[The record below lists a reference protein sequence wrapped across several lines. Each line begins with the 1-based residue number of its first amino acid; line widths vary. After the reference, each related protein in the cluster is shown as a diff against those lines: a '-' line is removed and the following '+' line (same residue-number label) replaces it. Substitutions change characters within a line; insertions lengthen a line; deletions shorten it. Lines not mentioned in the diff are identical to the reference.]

1 MIFINFFDSL
11 LQSISIVN
19 FALIDDIQSDFGPQ
33 LNVVTGETG
42 SGKSIVMDALSV
54 VLGARADL
62 SAVRDASKKCI
73 VEVVFDLS
81 KSSLHSVF
89 DDLEVDFD
97 VETILRRE
105 ILPSGKSR
113 SFINDIPVQLDKLR
127 FLGSQ
132 LVDLHSQH
140 QTSQLA
146 NSAFHFDLLDTFSG
160 AMDLRSDFQD
170 ALSTAK
176 QIEKKYQEL
185 LEAQR
190 AAKESFDYNSFL
202 LEELKVLELQN
213 DMQSTLEDER
223 NLLQHAHD
231 IKENIHQI
239 LAIASKENL
248 GLTDQ
253 LSQCKMGLQKLE
265 SFSEQ
270 FQELSQRLDSMW
282 IEWSDIQAT
291 LTTLDDDLAVDPV
304 RLEVV
309 NQTLSKIY
317 ALQQKHQ
324 VADVEG
330 LMKKEQQLSAL
341 CQVVNEGYDEIKIEK
356 QRLEEAEN
364 KAWDLSK
371 NLATFRRNHVKELAD
386 ELTTRLNKLGME
398 HARFDFQLDTESTL
412 SSTGSDTLT
421 VLFSANKGIDFSELR
436 KIASGGE
443 RSRIMLVIKSILAKN
458 DHCPTMIL
466 DEIDAGVSGEMAK
479 AMGDFM
485 REISQHTQLI
495 SITHLPQIAAMGT
508 SHIKVYKTT
517 DDETTRT
524 RVKTLVGEDRV
535 IEIAQMIDGNQ
546 ITQTARTY
554 AKKLLN

>member
-1 MIFINFFDSL
+1 M

-42 SGKSIVMDALSV
+42 SGKSIVMDALSL

-89 DDLEVDFD
+89 DELEVDFE

-113 SFINDIPVQLDKLR
+113 SFINDTPVQLDKLR
-127 FLGSQ
+127 FLGSE

-160 AMDLRSDFQD
+160 AMDLRSEFQD
-170 ALSTAK
+170 ALSTVK

-202 LEELKVLELQN
+202 LEELKELELQN

-239 LAIASKENL
+239 LAIATKENL

-253 LSQCKMGLQKLE
+253 LNQCKMGLQKLE

-270 FQELSQRLDSMW
+270 FQALSQRLDSMW

-291 LTTLDDDLAVDPV
+291 LSTLDDDLAVDPT

-309 NQTLSKIY
+309 NQTLSRIY

-330 LMKKEQQLSAL
+330 LMKKEQQLSVL
-341 CQVVNEGYDEIKIEK
+341 CQVVTEGDDEIKIEK

-364 KAWDLSK
+364 MAWDLSK
-371 NLATFRRNHVKELAD
+371 ELATLRRNHVKELAD
-386 ELTTRLNKLGME
+386 ELTTRLKKLGME
-398 HARFDFQLDTESTL
+398 HARFDFQLHTESTL

-466 DEIDAGVSGEMAK
+466 DEIDTGVSGEMAK

-554 AKKLLN
+554 AEKLLN

>member
-1 MIFINFFDSL
+1 M

-42 SGKSIVMDALSV
+42 SGKSIVMDALSL

-62 SAVRDASKKCI
+62 SAVRDSSKKCI

-81 KSSLHSVF
+81 KSELHPVF
-89 DDLEVDFD
+89 YELEVDFEF
-97 VETILRRE
+97 ETILRRE

-113 SFINDIPVQLDKLR
+113 SFINDTPVQLDKLR
-127 FLGSQ
+127 FIGSQ

-160 AMDLRSDFQD
+160 TMDLRSEFQD

-176 QIEKKYQEL
+176 QIEKKYHEL

-190 AAKESFDYNSFL
+190 AATESFDFNSFL
-202 LEELKVLELQN
+202 LGELKELELQN
-213 DMQSTLEDER
+213 DTQSLLEDER

-239 LAIASKENL
+239 LAIARKENL

-253 LSQCKMGLQKLE
+253 LSQCKLGLQKLE
-265 SFSEQ
+265 PFSEK
-270 FQELSQRLDSMW
+270 FQSLSQRLDSMW

-291 LTTLDDDLAVDPV
+291 LSTLDDDLSVDPA

-309 NQTLSKIY
+309 NQALSKIY
-317 ALQQKHQ
+317 TLQQKHR
-324 VADVEG
+324 VSDVEG

-341 CQVVNEGYDEIKIEK
+341 CQLVTEGDDEVKIQK
-356 QRLEEAEN
+356 QLLEEAEN

-371 NLATFRRNHVKELAD
+371 KLARLRRNHVKKLAD
-386 ELTTRLNKLGME
+386 ELTTRLKKLGME
-398 HARFDFQLDTESTL
+398 HARFDFHLHAESTL
-412 SSTGSDTLT
+412 NSTGSDILT
-421 VLFSANKGIDFSELR
+421 VLFSANKGIDFSEPR

-466 DEIDAGVSGEMAK
+466 DEIDTGVSGEMAK

-524 RVKTLVGEDRV
+524 RVKTLVGEERV
-535 IEIAQMIDGNQ
+535 TEIAQMIDGNQ

-554 AKKLLN
+554 AEKLLN

>member
-1 MIFINFFDSL
+1 M

-42 SGKSIVMDALSV
+42 SGKSIVMDALSL

-113 SFINDIPVQLDKLR
+113 SFINDTPVQLDKLR
-127 FLGSQ
+127 FLGSE

-160 AMDLRSDFQD
+160 AMDLRSDFQV

-176 QIEKKYQEL
+176 QIEKNYQEL

-239 LAIASKENL
+239 LAIATKENH

-253 LSQCKMGLQKLE
+253 LSQCKIGLQKLE

-270 FQELSQRLDSMW
+270 FQALSQRLDSMW
-282 IEWSDIQAT
+282 FEWSDIQAT
-291 LTTLDDDLAVDPV
+291 LSTLDDDLAVDPA

-341 CQVVNEGYDEIKIEK
+341 CYVVKEGDDEIKIEK

-371 NLATFRRNHVKELAD
+371 NLATLRRNHVKELAD
-386 ELTTRLNKLGME
+386 ELTIRLKKLGME
-398 HARFDFQLDTESTL
+398 HAHFDFQLDTESTL
-412 SSTGSDTLT
+412 SSIGSDTLT

-443 RSRIMLVIKSILAKN
+443 RSRIMLAIKSILAKN

-466 DEIDAGVSGEMAK
+466 DEIDTGVSGEMAK

-535 IEIAQMIDGNQ
+535 IEIAQMIDGNE

-554 AKKLLN
+554 AEKLLN

>member
-1 MIFINFFDSL
+1 M

-42 SGKSIVMDALSV
+42 SGKSIVMDALSL

-81 KSSLHSVF
+81 KSSVHSIF
-89 DDLEVDFD
+89 DDLEVDFE

-113 SFINDIPVQLDKLR
+113 SFINDTPVQLDKLR
-127 FLGSQ
+127 FLGSE

-146 NSAFHFDLLDTFSG
+146 NSAFHFDLLDIFSG
-160 AMDLRSDFQD
+160 AMDLRSEFQD

-202 LEELKVLELQN
+202 LEELKELELQN

-239 LAIASKENL
+239 LAIATKENL

-270 FQELSQRLDSMW
+270 FQALSQRLDSMW

-291 LTTLDDDLAVDPV
+291 LSTLDDDLAVDPA

-324 VADVEG
+324 AADVEG
-330 LMKKEQQLSAL
+330 LIKKEQQLSAL
-341 CQVVNEGYDEIKIEK
+341 CQVVTEGDDEIKIEK
-356 QRLEEAEN
+356 QRLEEAES

-371 NLATFRRNHVKELAD
+371 KLATLRRNHVKELAD
-386 ELTTRLNKLGME
+386 ELTTRLKKLGME
-398 HARFDFQLDTESTL
+398 HARFDFQLDTEPTL

-466 DEIDAGVSGEMAK
+466 DEIDTGVSGEMAK

-554 AKKLLN
+554 AEKLLN

>member
-1 MIFINFFDSL
+1 M

-42 SGKSIVMDALSV
+42 SGKSIVMDALSL

-62 SAVRDASKKCI
+62 SAVRDSSKKCI

-81 KSSLHSVF
+81 KSALHPVF
-89 DDLEVDFD
+89 YELEVDFEF
-97 VETILRRE
+97 ETILRRE

-113 SFINDIPVQLDKLR
+113 SFINDTPVQLDKLR
-127 FLGSQ
+127 FIGSQ

-160 AMDLRSDFQD
+160 TMDLRSEFQD

-176 QIEKKYQEL
+176 QIEKKYHEL
-185 LEAQR
+185 LEAQQ
-190 AAKESFDYNSFL
+190 AAKESFDFNSFL
-202 LEELKVLELQN
+202 LEELKELELQN
-213 DMQSTLEDER
+213 DMQSLLEDER

-239 LAIASKENL
+239 LAIARKENL

-253 LSQCKMGLQKLE
+253 LSQCKLGLQKLE
-265 SFSEQ
+265 PFSEK
-270 FQELSQRLDSMW
+270 FQALSQRLDSMW

-291 LTTLDDDLAVDPV
+291 LSTLDDDFSVDPA

-309 NQTLSKIY
+309 NQALSKIY
-317 ALQQKHQ
+317 TLQQKHQ
-324 VADVEG
+324 VSDVEG
-330 LMKKEQQLSAL
+330 LMKKEKQLSAL
-341 CQVVNEGYDEIKIEK
+341 CQVVIEGDDEIKIQK
-356 QRLEEAEN
+356 QLLEEAEN

-371 NLATFRRNHVKELAD
+371 KLARLRRNHVKKLAD
-386 ELTTRLNKLGME
+386 ELTTRLKKLGME
-398 HARFDFQLDTESTL
+398 HARFDFHLHAESTL
-412 SSTGSDTLT
+412 NSTGSDILS

-458 DHCPTMIL
+458 YHCPTMIL
-466 DEIDAGVSGEMAK
+466 DEIDTGVSGEMAK

-535 IEIAQMIDGNQ
+535 TEIAQMIDGNQ

-554 AKKLLN
+554 AEKLLN

>member
-1 MIFINFFDSL
+1 M

-42 SGKSIVMDALSV
+42 SGKSIVMDALSL

-62 SAVRDASKKCI
+62 SAVRDSSKKCI

-81 KSSLHSVF
+81 KSALHPVF
-89 DDLEVDFD
+89 YELEVDFEF
-97 VETILRRE
+97 ETILRRE

-113 SFINDIPVQLDKLR
+113 SFINDTPVQLDKLR
-127 FLGSQ
+127 FIGSQ

-160 AMDLRSDFQD
+160 TMDLRSEFQD

-176 QIEKKYQEL
+176 QIEKKYHEL

-190 AAKESFDYNSFL
+190 AAKESFDFNSFL
-202 LEELKVLELQN
+202 LEELKELELQN
-213 DMQSTLEDER
+213 DMQSLLEDER

-239 LAIASKENL
+239 LAIARKENL

-253 LSQCKMGLQKLE
+253 LSQCKLGLQKLE
-265 SFSEQ
+265 PFSEK
-270 FQELSQRLDSMW
+270 FQALSQRLDSMW

-291 LTTLDDDLAVDPV
+291 LSTLDDDLSVDPA

-309 NQTLSKIY
+309 NQALSKIY
-317 ALQQKHQ
+317 TLQQKHQ
-324 VADVEG
+324 VSDVEG

-341 CQVVNEGYDEIKIEK
+341 CQVVTEGDDEVKIQK
-356 QRLEEAEN
+356 QLLEEAEN

-371 NLATFRRNHVKELAD
+371 KLARLRRNHVKKLAD
-386 ELTTRLNKLGME
+386 ELTTRLKKLGME
-398 HARFDFQLDTESTL
+398 HARFDFHLHAESTL
-412 SSTGSDTLT
+412 NSTGSDILT

-466 DEIDAGVSGEMAK
+466 DEIDTGVSGEMAK

-535 IEIAQMIDGNQ
+535 TEIAQMIDGNQ
-546 ITQTARTY
+546 ITQTARIY
-554 AKKLLN
+554 AEKLLN

>member
-1 MIFINFFDSL
+1 M

-42 SGKSIVMDALSV
+42 SGKSIVMDALSL

-81 KSSLHSVF
+81 KSSVHSIF
-89 DDLEVDFD
+89 DDLEVDFE
-97 VETILRRE
+97 VQTILRRE

-113 SFINDIPVQLDKLR
+113 SFINDTPVQLDKLR
-127 FLGSQ
+127 FLGSE

-160 AMDLRSDFQD
+160 AMDLRSEFQD

-202 LEELKVLELQN
+202 LEELKELELQN

-239 LAIASKENL
+239 LAIATKENL

-270 FQELSQRLDSMW
+270 FQALSQRLDSMC

-291 LTTLDDDLAVDPV
+291 LSTLDDDLAVDPA

-330 LMKKEQQLSAL
+330 LMKKEQQLSGL
-341 CQVVNEGYDEIKIEK
+341 CQVVTEGDDEIKIEK

-371 NLATFRRNHVKELAD
+371 KLATLRRNHIKELAD
-386 ELTTRLNKLGME
+386 ELTTRLKKLGME
-398 HARFDFQLDTESTL
+398 HARFDFQLDTEPTL

-466 DEIDAGVSGEMAK
+466 DEIDTGVSGEMAK

-554 AKKLLN
+554 AEKLLN

>member
-1 MIFINFFDSL
+1 M

-42 SGKSIVMDALSV
+42 SGKSIVMDALSL

-81 KSSLHSVF
+81 KSSFRSIF
-89 DDLEVDFD
+89 DELEVDFEF
-97 VETILRRE
+97 ETILRRE

-113 SFINDIPVQLDKLR
+113 SFINDTPVQLDKLR
-127 FLGSQ
+127 FLGSK

-160 AMDLRSDFQD
+160 AMDLRSEFQD

-202 LEELKVLELQN
+202 LEELKELELQN
-213 DMQSTLEDER
+213 DMQSTLENER

-231 IKENIHQI
+231 IKESIHQI
-239 LAIASKENL
+239 LEIASKENI

-253 LSQCKMGLQKLE
+253 LSQCRMGLQKLE

-270 FQELSQRLDSMW
+270 FQKLSQRLDSMW
-282 IEWSDIQAT
+282 FEWSDIQST
-291 LTTLDDDLAVDPV
+291 LTTLDDDLAVDPT

-330 LMKKEQQLSAL
+330 LMKKEQQLSVL
-341 CQVVNEGYDEIKIEK
+341 CQVVTEGDDEIKIEK

-364 KAWDLSK
+364 MAWDLSK
-371 NLATFRRNHVKELAD
+371 KLATLRRNHVNQLAD
-386 ELTTRLNKLGME
+386 ELSTRLRKLGME
-398 HARFDFQLDTESTL
+398 HARFDFQLDAETILST
-412 SSTGSDTLT
+412 TGSDTLT

-458 DHCPTMIL
+458 DDCPTMIL
-466 DEIDAGVSGEMAK
+466 DEIDTGVSGEMAK

-554 AKKLLN
+554 AEKLLN

>member
-1 MIFINFFDSL
+1 M

-42 SGKSIVMDALSV
+42 SGKSIVMDALSL

-113 SFINDIPVQLDKLR
+113 SFINDTPVQLDKLR
-127 FLGSQ
+127 FLGSE

-160 AMDLRSDFQD
+160 AMDLRSDFQV

-176 QIEKKYQEL
+176 QIEKNYQEL

-213 DMQSTLEDER
+213 DMQSTLENER

-231 IKENIHQI
+231 IKESIHQI
-239 LAIASKENL
+239 LEIASKENI

-253 LSQCKMGLQKLE
+253 LSQCRMGLQKLE

-270 FQELSQRLDSMW
+270 FQKLSQRLDSMW
-282 IEWSDIQAT
+282 FEWSDIQST
-291 LTTLDDDLAVDPV
+291 LTTLDDDLAVDPT

-330 LMKKEQQLSAL
+330 LMKKEQQLSVL
-341 CQVVNEGYDEIKIEK
+341 CQVVTEGDDEIKIEK

-364 KAWDLSK
+364 MAWDLSK
-371 NLATFRRNHVKELAD
+371 KLATLRRNHVNQLAD
-386 ELTTRLNKLGME
+386 ELSTRLRKLGME
-398 HARFDFQLDTESTL
+398 HARFDFQLDAETILST
-412 SSTGSDTLT
+412 TGSDTLT

-458 DHCPTMIL
+458 DDCPTMIL
-466 DEIDAGVSGEMAK
+466 DEIDTGVSGEMAK

-554 AKKLLN
+554 AEKLLN

>member
-1 MIFINFFDSL
+1 M

-42 SGKSIVMDALSV
+42 SGKSIVMDALSL

-62 SAVRDASKKCI
+62 SAVRDSSKKCI
-73 VEVVFDLS
+73 VEAVFDLS
-81 KSSLHSVF
+81 KSALHPVF
-89 DDLEVDFD
+89 YELEVDFEF
-97 VETILRRE
+97 ETILRRE

-113 SFINDIPVQLDKLR
+113 SFINDTPVQLDKLR
-127 FLGSQ
+127 FIGSQ

-160 AMDLRSDFQD
+160 TMDLRSEFQD

-176 QIEKKYQEL
+176 QIEKKYHEL

-190 AAKESFDYNSFL
+190 AAKESFDFNSFL
-202 LEELKVLELQN
+202 LEELKELELQN
-213 DMQSTLEDER
+213 DMQSLLEDER

-239 LAIASKENL
+239 LAIARKENL

-253 LSQCKMGLQKLE
+253 LSQCKLGLQKLE
-265 SFSEQ
+265 PFSEK
-270 FQELSQRLDSMW
+270 FQSLSQRLDSMW

-291 LTTLDDDLAVDPV
+291 LSTLDDDLSVDPA

-309 NQTLSKIY
+309 NQALSKIY
-317 ALQQKHQ
+317 TLQQKHL
-324 VADVEG
+324 VSDVEG

-341 CQVVNEGYDEIKIEK
+341 CQVVTEGDDEVKIQK
-356 QRLEEAEN
+356 QLLEEAEN

-371 NLATFRRNHVKELAD
+371 KLARLRRNHVKKLAD
-386 ELTTRLNKLGME
+386 ELTTRLKRLGME
-398 HARFDFQLDTESTL
+398 HARFDFHLHAESTL
-412 SSTGSDTLT
+412 NSTGSDILT

-466 DEIDAGVSGEMAK
+466 DEIDTGVSGEMAI

-535 IEIAQMIDGNQ
+535 TEIAQMIDGNQ

-554 AKKLLN
+554 AEKLLN

>member
-1 MIFINFFDSL
+1 M

-42 SGKSIVMDALSV
+42 SGKSIVMDALSL

-62 SAVRDASKKCI
+62 SAVRDSSKKCI

-81 KSSLHSVF
+81 KSALHPVF
-89 DDLEVDFD
+89 YELEVDFEF
-97 VETILRRE
+97 ETILRRE

-113 SFINDIPVQLDKLR
+113 SFINDTPVQLDKLR
-127 FLGSQ
+127 FIGSQ

-160 AMDLRSDFQD
+160 TMDLRSEFQD

-176 QIEKKYQEL
+176 QIEKKYHEL
-185 LEAQR
+185 LEAQQ
-190 AAKESFDYNSFL
+190 AAKESFDFNSFL
-202 LEELKVLELQN
+202 LEELKELELQN
-213 DMQSTLEDER
+213 DMQSLLEDER

-239 LAIASKENL
+239 LAIARKENL

-253 LSQCKMGLQKLE
+253 LSQCKLGLQKLE
-265 SFSEQ
+265 PFSEK
-270 FQELSQRLDSMW
+270 FQALSQRLDSMW

-291 LTTLDDDLAVDPV
+291 LSTLDDDFSVDPA

-309 NQTLSKIY
+309 NQALSKIY
-317 ALQQKHQ
+317 TLQQKHQ
-324 VADVEG
+324 VSDVEG
-330 LMKKEQQLSAL
+330 LMKKEKQLSAL
-341 CQVVNEGYDEIKIEK
+341 CQVVIEGDDEIKIQK
-356 QRLEEAEN
+356 QLLEEAEN

-371 NLATFRRNHVKELAD
+371 KLARLRRNHVKKLAD
-386 ELTTRLNKLGME
+386 ELTTRLKKLGME
-398 HARFDFQLDTESTL
+398 HARFDFHLHAESTL
-412 SSTGSDTLT
+412 NSTGSDILT

-458 DHCPTMIL
+458 YHCPTMIL
-466 DEIDAGVSGEMAK
+466 DEIDTGVSGEMAK

-535 IEIAQMIDGNQ
+535 TEIAQMIDGNQ

-554 AKKLLN
+554 AEKLLN

>member
-1 MIFINFFDSL
+1 M

-42 SGKSIVMDALSV
+42 SGKSIVMDALSL

-89 DDLEVDFD
+89 DELEVDFE

-113 SFINDIPVQLDKLR
+113 SFINDTPVQLDKLR
-127 FLGSQ
+127 FLGSE

-146 NSAFHFDLLDTFSG
+146 NSVFHFDLLDTFSG
-160 AMDLRSDFQD
+160 AMDLRSEFQD
-170 ALSTAK
+170 ALSTVK

-190 AAKESFDYNSFL
+190 AAKESYDYNSFL
-202 LEELKVLELQN
+202 LEELKELELQN

-239 LAIASKENL
+239 LAIATKENL

-270 FQELSQRLDSMW
+270 FQALSQRLDSMW

-291 LTTLDDDLAVDPV
+291 LSTLDDDLAVDPT

-309 NQTLSKIY
+309 NQTLSRIY

-330 LMKKEQQLSAL
+330 LMKKEQQLSVL
-341 CQVVNEGYDEIKIEK
+341 CQVVTEGDDEIKIEK

-364 KAWDLSK
+364 MAWDLSK
-371 NLATFRRNHVKELAD
+371 ELATLRRNRVKELAD
-386 ELTTRLNKLGME
+386 ELTTRLKKLGME
-398 HARFDFQLDTESTL
+398 HARFDFQLHTESTL

-466 DEIDAGVSGEMAK
+466 DEIDTGVSGEMAK

-554 AKKLLN
+554 AEKLLN

>member
-1 MIFINFFDSL
+1 M

-42 SGKSIVMDALSV
+42 SGKSIVMDALSL

-81 KSSLHSVF
+81 KSSLLSVF
-89 DDLEVDFD
+89 DDLEVDFE

-113 SFINDIPVQLDKLR
+113 SFINDTPVQLDKLR
-127 FLGSQ
+127 FLGSE

-160 AMDLRSDFQD
+160 AMDLRSEFQD

-176 QIEKKYQEL
+176 QIEKKYEEL
-185 LEAQR
+185 LEAQQ

-202 LEELKVLELQN
+202 LEEFKELELQN
-213 DMQSTLEDER
+213 DMQSALENER

-239 LAIASKENL
+239 LAIATKENL

-265 SFSEQ
+265 PFSEQ
-270 FQELSQRLDSMW
+270 FQALSQRLDSMW
-282 IEWSDIQAT
+282 FEWSDIQAT
-291 LTTLDDDLAVDPV
+291 LSTLDDDLAVDPA

-341 CQVVNEGYDEIKIEK
+341 CQVVIEGDDEIKIEK

-371 NLATFRRNHVKELAD
+371 KLATLRRNHVKELAD
-386 ELTTRLNKLGME
+386 ELTTRLKKLGME
-398 HARFDFQLDTESTL
+398 HARFDFQLDTEPTL

-466 DEIDAGVSGEMAK
+466 DEIDTGVSGEMAK

-554 AKKLLN
+554 AEKLLN

>member
-1 MIFINFFDSL
+1 M

-42 SGKSIVMDALSV
+42 SGKSIVMDALSL

-62 SAVRDASKKCI
+62 SAVRDSSKKCI

-81 KSSLHSVF
+81 KSALHPVF
-89 DDLEVDFD
+89 YELEVDFEF
-97 VETILRRE
+97 ETILRRE

-113 SFINDIPVQLDKLR
+113 SFINDTPVQLDKLR
-127 FLGSQ
+127 FIGSQ

-160 AMDLRSDFQD
+160 TMDLRSEFQD

-176 QIEKKYQEL
+176 QIEKKYHEL

-190 AAKESFDYNSFL
+190 AAKESFDFNSFL
-202 LEELKVLELQN
+202 LEELKELELQN
-213 DMQSTLEDER
+213 DMQSLLEDER

-239 LAIASKENL
+239 LAITRKENL

-253 LSQCKMGLQKLE
+253 LSQCKLGLQKLE
-265 SFSEQ
+265 PFSEK
-270 FQELSQRLDSMW
+270 FQSLSQRLDSMW

-291 LTTLDDDLAVDPV
+291 LSTLDDDLSVDPA

-309 NQTLSKIY
+309 NQALSKIY
-317 ALQQKHQ
+317 TLQQKHQ
-324 VADVEG
+324 VSDVEG

-341 CQVVNEGYDEIKIEK
+341 CQVVTEGDDEVKIQK
-356 QRLEEAEN
+356 QLLEEAEN

-371 NLATFRRNHVKELAD
+371 KLARLRRNHVKKLAD
-386 ELTTRLNKLGME
+386 ELTTRLKKLGME
-398 HARFDFQLDTESTL
+398 HARFDFHLHAESTL
-412 SSTGSDTLT
+412 NSTGSDILT

-466 DEIDAGVSGEMAK
+466 DEIDTGVSGEMAK

-535 IEIAQMIDGNQ
+535 TEIAQMIDGNQ

-554 AKKLLN
+554 AEKLLN

>member
-1 MIFINFFDSL
+1 M

-42 SGKSIVMDALSV
+42 SGKSIVMDALSL

-89 DDLEVDFD
+89 DELEVDFE

-113 SFINDIPVQLDKLR
+113 SFINDTPVQLDKLR
-127 FLGSQ
+127 FLGSE

-160 AMDLRSDFQD
+160 AMDLRSEFQD

-190 AAKESFDYNSFL
+190 AAKESYDYNSFL
-202 LEELKVLELQN
+202 LEELKELELQN

-239 LAIASKENL
+239 LAIATKENL

-253 LSQCKMGLQKLE
+253 LNQCKMGLQKLE

-270 FQELSQRLDSMW
+270 FQALSQRLDSMW

-291 LTTLDDDLAVDPV
+291 LSTLDDDLAVDPT

-309 NQTLSKIY
+309 NQTLSRIY

-330 LMKKEQQLSAL
+330 LMKKEQQLSVL
-341 CQVVNEGYDEIKIEK
+341 CQVVTEGDDEIKIEK

-364 KAWDLSK
+364 MAWDLSK
-371 NLATFRRNHVKELAD
+371 ELATLRRNHVKELAD
-386 ELTTRLNKLGME
+386 ELTTRLKKLGME
-398 HARFDFQLDTESTL
+398 HARFDFQLHTESTL

-466 DEIDAGVSGEMAK
+466 DEIDTGVSGEMAK

-554 AKKLLN
+554 AEKLLN

>member
-1 MIFINFFDSL
+1 M

-42 SGKSIVMDALSV
+42 SGKSIVMDALSL

-62 SAVRDASKKCI
+62 SAVRDSSKKCI

-81 KSSLHSVF
+81 KSALHPVF
-89 DDLEVDFD
+89 YELEVDFEF
-97 VETILRRE
+97 ETILRRE

-113 SFINDIPVQLDKLR
+113 SFINDTPVQLDKLR
-127 FLGSQ
+127 FIGSQ

-160 AMDLRSDFQD
+160 TMDLRSEFQD

-176 QIEKKYQEL
+176 QIEKKYHEL

-190 AAKESFDYNSFL
+190 AAKESFDFNSFL
-202 LEELKVLELQN
+202 LEELKELELQN
-213 DMQSTLEDER
+213 DMQSLLEDER

-239 LAIASKENL
+239 LAIARKENL

-253 LSQCKMGLQKLE
+253 LSQCKLGLQKLE
-265 SFSEQ
+265 PLSEK
-270 FQELSQRLDSMW
+270 FQSLSQRLDSMW

-291 LTTLDDDLAVDPV
+291 LSTLDDDLSVDPA

-309 NQTLSKIY
+309 NQALSKIY
-317 ALQQKHQ
+317 TLQQKHL
-324 VADVEG
+324 VSDVEG

-341 CQVVNEGYDEIKIEK
+341 CQVVTEGDDEVKIQK
-356 QRLEEAEN
+356 QLLEEAEN

-371 NLATFRRNHVKELAD
+371 KLARLRRNHVKKLAD
-386 ELTTRLNKLGME
+386 ELTTRLKRLGME
-398 HARFDFQLDTESTL
+398 HARFDFHLHAESTL
-412 SSTGSDTLT
+412 NSTGSDILT

-466 DEIDAGVSGEMAK
+466 DEIDTGVSGEMAI

-508 SHIKVYKTT
+508 CHIKVYKTT

-535 IEIAQMIDGNQ
+535 TEIAQMIDGNQ

-554 AKKLLN
+554 AEKLLN

>member
-1 MIFINFFDSL
+1 M

-42 SGKSIVMDALSV
+42 SGKSIVMDALSL

-62 SAVRDASKKCI
+62 SAVRDSSKKCI

-81 KSSLHSVF
+81 KSALHPVF
-89 DDLEVDFD
+89 YELEVDFEF
-97 VETILRRE
+97 ETILRRE

-113 SFINDIPVQLDKLR
+113 SFINDTPVQLDKLR
-127 FLGSQ
+127 FIGSQ

-160 AMDLRSDFQD
+160 TMDLRSEFQD

-176 QIEKKYQEL
+176 QIEKKYHEL

-190 AAKESFDYNSFL
+190 AAKESFDFNSFL
-202 LEELKVLELQN
+202 LEELKELELQN
-213 DMQSTLEDER
+213 DMQSLLEDER

-239 LAIASKENL
+239 LAIARKENL

-253 LSQCKMGLQKLE
+253 LSQCKLGLQKLE
-265 SFSEQ
+265 PFSEK
-270 FQELSQRLDSMW
+270 FQALSQRLDSMC

-291 LTTLDDDLAVDPV
+291 LSTLDDDLSVDPA

-309 NQTLSKIY
+309 NQALSKIY
-317 ALQQKHQ
+317 TLQQKHL
-324 VADVEG
+324 VSDVEG

-341 CQVVNEGYDEIKIEK
+341 CQVVTEGDDEVKIQK
-356 QRLEEAEN
+356 QLLEEAEN

-371 NLATFRRNHVKELAD
+371 KLARLRRNHVKKLAD
-386 ELTTRLNKLGME
+386 ELTTRLKRLGME
-398 HARFDFQLDTESTL
+398 HARFDFHLHAESTL
-412 SSTGSDTLT
+412 NSTGSDILT

-466 DEIDAGVSGEMAK
+466 DEIDTGVSGEMAI

-524 RVKTLVGEDRV
+524 RVKTLVGEERV
-535 IEIAQMIDGNQ
+535 TEIAQMIDGNQ

-554 AKKLLN
+554 AEKLLN

>member
-1 MIFINFFDSL
+1 L

-42 SGKSIVMDALSV
+42 SGKSIVMDALSL

-89 DDLEVDFD
+89 DELEVDFE

-113 SFINDIPVQLDKLR
+113 SFINDTPVHLDKLR
-127 FLGSQ
+127 FLGSE

-160 AMDLRSDFQD
+160 AIDLRSEFQD

-202 LEELKVLELQN
+202 LEELKELELQN

-239 LAIASKENL
+239 LAIATKENL

-270 FQELSQRLDSMW
+270 FQALSQRLDSIW

-291 LTTLDDDLAVDPV
+291 LSTLDDDLAVDPT

-341 CQVVNEGYDEIKIEK
+341 CQVVTEGDDEIKIEK

-364 KAWDLSK
+364 KAWDLSNK
-371 NLATFRRNHVKELAD
+371 LATLRRNHVKELAD
-386 ELTTRLNKLGME
+386 ELTTRLKKLGME
-398 HARFDFQLDTESTL
+398 HARFDFQLHTESTL

-466 DEIDAGVSGEMAK
+466 DEIDTGVSGEMAK

-554 AKKLLN
+554 AEKLLN

>member
-1 MIFINFFDSL
+1 M

-42 SGKSIVMDALSV
+42 SGKSIVIDALSL

-81 KSSLHSVF
+81 KTSLHSVF

-97 VETILRRE
+97 VETIFRRE

-113 SFINDIPVQLDKLR
+113 SFINDTPVQLDKLR
-127 FLGSQ
+127 FLGSK

-160 AMDLRSDFQD
+160 AMDLRSEFQD

-202 LEELKVLELQN
+202 LEELKELQLQN
-213 DMQSTLEDER
+213 DMQSTLENER

-231 IKENIHQI
+231 IKESIHQI
-239 LAIASKENL
+239 LEIASNENI

-253 LSQCKMGLQKLE
+253 LSQCRMGLQKLE
-265 SFSEQ
+265 SFSEH
-270 FQELSQRLDSMW
+270 FQKLSKRLDSMW
-282 IEWSDIQAT
+282 FEWSDIQST
-291 LTTLDDDLAVDPV
+291 LTTLDDDLAVDPT

-330 LMKKEQQLSAL
+330 LMKKEQQLSVL
-341 CQVVNEGYDEIKIEK
+341 CQVVTEGDDEIKIEK

-364 KAWDLSK
+364 MAWDLSK
-371 NLATFRRNHVKELAD
+371 KLATLRRNHVNQLAD
-386 ELTTRLNKLGME
+386 ELSTRLRKLGME
-398 HARFDFQLDTESTL
+398 HARFDFQLDAETTL
-412 SSTGSDTLT
+412 STTGSDTLT

-458 DHCPTMIL
+458 DDCPTMIL
-466 DEIDAGVSGEMAK
+466 DEIDTGVSGEMAK

-554 AKKLLN
+554 AEKLLN

>member
-1 MIFINFFDSL
+1 
-11 LQSISIVN
+11 
-19 FALIDDIQSDFGPQ
+19 
-33 LNVVTGETG
+33 VTGETG
-42 SGKSIVMDALSV
+42 SGKSIVMDALSL

-73 VEVVFDLS
+73 VEVVFALS

-113 SFINDIPVQLDKLR
+113 SFINDTPVQLDKLR
-127 FLGSQ
+127 FLGSE

-146 NSAFHFDLLDTFSG
+146 NSAFHFDLLDNFSG

-185 LEAQR
+185 LETQR

-202 LEELKVLELQN
+202 LEELKVLELQS

-239 LAIASKENL
+239 LAIATKENL

-253 LSQCKMGLQKLE
+253 LSECKMGLQKLE

-270 FQELSQRLDSMW
+270 FQALSQRLECMW

-291 LTTLDDDLAVDPV
+291 LSTLDDDLAVDPA

-341 CQVVNEGYDEIKIEK
+341 CQVVTEGDDEIKIEK

-371 NLATFRRNHVKELAD
+371 NLATLRRNHVKELAD
-386 ELTTRLNKLGME
+386 ELTTRLKKLGME

-466 DEIDAGVSGEMAK
+466 DEIDTGVSGEMAK

-546 ITQTARTY
+546 ITKTARTY
-554 AKKLLN
+554 AEKLLN

>member
-1 MIFINFFDSL
+1 M

-42 SGKSIVMDALSV
+42 SGKSIVMDALSL

-62 SAVRDASKKCI
+62 SAVRDSSKKCI

-81 KSSLHSVF
+81 KSALHPVF
-89 DDLEVDFD
+89 YELEVDFEF
-97 VETILRRE
+97 ETILRRE

-113 SFINDIPVQLDKLR
+113 SFINDTPVQLDKLR
-127 FLGSQ
+127 FIGSQ

-160 AMDLRSDFQD
+160 TMDLRSEFQD

-176 QIEKKYQEL
+176 QIEKKYHEL

-190 AAKESFDYNSFL
+190 AAKESFDFNSFL
-202 LEELKVLELQN
+202 LEELKELELQN
-213 DMQSTLEDER
+213 DMQSLLEDER

-239 LAIASKENL
+239 LAITRKENL

-253 LSQCKMGLQKLE
+253 LSQCKLGLQKLE
-265 SFSEQ
+265 PFSEK
-270 FQELSQRLDSMW
+270 FQALSQRLDSMW

-291 LTTLDDDLAVDPV
+291 LSTLDDDLSVDPA

-309 NQTLSKIY
+309 NQALSKIY
-317 ALQQKHQ
+317 TLQQKHL
-324 VADVEG
+324 VSDVEG

-341 CQVVNEGYDEIKIEK
+341 CQVVTEGDDEVKIQK
-356 QRLEEAEN
+356 QLLEEAEN

-371 NLATFRRNHVKELAD
+371 KLARLRRNHVKKLAD
-386 ELTTRLNKLGME
+386 ELTTRLKKLGME
-398 HARFDFQLDTESTL
+398 HARFDFHLHAESTL
-412 SSTGSDTLT
+412 NSTGSDILT

-466 DEIDAGVSGEMAK
+466 DEIDTGVSGEMAK

-535 IEIAQMIDGNQ
+535 TEIAQMIDGNQ

-554 AKKLLN
+554 AEKLLN

>member
-1 MIFINFFDSL
+1 M

-42 SGKSIVMDALSV
+42 SGKSIVMDALSL

-62 SAVRDASKKCI
+62 SAVRDSSKKCI

-81 KSSLHSVF
+81 KSALHPVF
-89 DDLEVDFD
+89 YELEVDFEF
-97 VETILRRE
+97 ETILRRE

-113 SFINDIPVQLDKLR
+113 SFINDTPVQLDKLR
-127 FLGSQ
+127 FIGSQ

-160 AMDLRSDFQD
+160 TMDLRSEFQD

-176 QIEKKYQEL
+176 QIEKKYHEL

-190 AAKESFDYNSFL
+190 AAKESFDFNSFL
-202 LEELKVLELQN
+202 LEELKELELQN
-213 DMQSTLEDER
+213 DMQSLLEDER

-239 LAIASKENL
+239 LAIARKENL

-253 LSQCKMGLQKLE
+253 LSQCKLGLQKLE
-265 SFSEQ
+265 PLSEK
-270 FQELSQRLDSMW
+270 FQSLSQRLDSMW

-291 LTTLDDDLAVDPV
+291 LSTIDDDLSVDPA

-309 NQTLSKIY
+309 NQALSKIY
-317 ALQQKHQ
+317 TLQQKHL
-324 VADVEG
+324 VSDVEG

-341 CQVVNEGYDEIKIEK
+341 CQVVTEGDDEVKIQK
-356 QRLEEAEN
+356 QLLEEAEN

-371 NLATFRRNHVKELAD
+371 KLARLRRNHVKKLAD
-386 ELTTRLNKLGME
+386 ELTTRLKKLGME
-398 HARFDFQLDTESTL
+398 HARFDFHLHAESTL
-412 SSTGSDTLT
+412 NSTGSDILT

-466 DEIDAGVSGEMAK
+466 DEIDTGVSGEMAI

-535 IEIAQMIDGNQ
+535 TEIAQMIDGNQ

-554 AKKLLN
+554 AEKLLN

>member
-1 MIFINFFDSL
+1 M

-42 SGKSIVMDALSV
+42 SGKSIVMDALSL

-81 KSSLHSVF
+81 KSSLLSVF
-89 DDLEVDFD
+89 DDLEVDFE

-113 SFINDIPVQLDKLR
+113 SFINDTPVQLDKLR
-127 FLGSQ
+127 FLGSE

-160 AMDLRSDFQD
+160 AMDLRSEFQD
-170 ALSTAK
+170 ALSTVK

-202 LEELKVLELQN
+202 LEELKELELQN

-239 LAIASKENL
+239 LAIATKENL

-253 LSQCKMGLQKLE
+253 LSQCKMALQKLE
-265 SFSEQ
+265 PFSEQ
-270 FQELSQRLDSMW
+270 FQALSQRLDSMW

-291 LTTLDDDLAVDPV
+291 LSTLDDDLAVDPT

-309 NQTLSKIY
+309 NQTLSRIY

-330 LMKKEQQLSAL
+330 LMKKEQQLSVL
-341 CQVVNEGYDEIKIEK
+341 CQVVTEGDDEIKIEK

-364 KAWDLSK
+364 MAWDLSK
-371 NLATFRRNHVKELAD
+371 ELATLRRNHVKELAD
-386 ELTTRLNKLGME
+386 ELTTRLKKLGME

-466 DEIDAGVSGEMAK
+466 DEIDTGVSGEMAK

-554 AKKLLN
+554 AEKLLN

>member
-1 MIFINFFDSL
+1 M

-42 SGKSIVMDALSV
+42 SGKSIVMDALSL

-81 KSSLHSVF
+81 NSSLHSVF

-113 SFINDIPVQLDKLR
+113 SFINDNPVQLDKLR
-127 FLGSQ
+127 FLGSE

-146 NSAFHFDLLDTFSG
+146 NSAFHFDLLDNFSG
-160 AMDLRSDFQD
+160 AMDLRSDFQV

-176 QIEKKYQEL
+176 NIEKNYQEL
-185 LEAQR
+185 LEAQL

-239 LAIASKENL
+239 LAIATKENL

-270 FQELSQRLDSMW
+270 FQALSQRLDSMW

-291 LTTLDDDLAVDPV
+291 LSTLDDDLAVDPA

-341 CQVVNEGYDEIKIEK
+341 CQVVTEGDDEIKIEK

-371 NLATFRRNHVKELAD
+371 NLATLRRNHVKELAD
-386 ELTTRLNKLGME
+386 ELTIRLKKLGME

-466 DEIDAGVSGEMAK
+466 DEIDTGVSGEMAK

-535 IEIAQMIDGNQ
+535 IEIAQMIDGNE

-554 AKKLLN
+554 AEKLLN

>member
-1 MIFINFFDSL
+1 M

-42 SGKSIVMDALSV
+42 SGKSIVMDALSL

-62 SAVRDASKKCI
+62 SAVRDSSKKCI

-81 KSSLHSVF
+81 KSALHPVF
-89 DDLEVDFD
+89 YELEVDFEF
-97 VETILRRE
+97 ETILRRE

-113 SFINDIPVQLDKLR
+113 SFINDTPVQLDKLR
-127 FLGSQ
+127 FIGSQ

-160 AMDLRSDFQD
+160 TMDLRSEFQD

-176 QIEKKYQEL
+176 QIEKKYHEL

-190 AAKESFDYNSFL
+190 AAKESFDFNSFL
-202 LEELKVLELQN
+202 LEELKELELQN
-213 DMQSTLEDER
+213 DMQSLLEDER

-239 LAIASKENL
+239 LAIARKENL

-253 LSQCKMGLQKLE
+253 LSQCKLGLQKLE
-265 SFSEQ
+265 PLSEK
-270 FQELSQRLDSMW
+270 FQSLSQRLDSMC

-291 LTTLDDDLAVDPV
+291 LSTLDDDLSVDPA

-309 NQTLSKIY
+309 NQALSKIY
-317 ALQQKHQ
+317 TLQQKHQ
-324 VADVEG
+324 VSDVEG

-341 CQVVNEGYDEIKIEK
+341 CQVVTEGDDEVKIQK
-356 QRLEEAEN
+356 QLLEEAEN

-371 NLATFRRNHVKELAD
+371 KLARLRRNHVKKLAD
-386 ELTTRLNKLGME
+386 ELTTRLKKLGME
-398 HARFDFQLDTESTL
+398 HARFDFHLHAESTL
-412 SSTGSDTLT
+412 NSTGSDIIT

-466 DEIDAGVSGEMAK
+466 DEIDTGVSGEMAI

-508 SHIKVYKTT
+508 CHIKVYKTT

-535 IEIAQMIDGNQ
+535 TEIAQMIDGNQ

-554 AKKLLN
+554 AEKLLN